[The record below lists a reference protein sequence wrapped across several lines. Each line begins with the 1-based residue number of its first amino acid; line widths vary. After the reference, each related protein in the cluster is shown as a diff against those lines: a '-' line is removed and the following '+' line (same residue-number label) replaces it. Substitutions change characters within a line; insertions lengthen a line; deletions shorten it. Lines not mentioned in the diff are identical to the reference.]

1 MVRLWFSPSLFPVTE
16 TPLDSMCLE
25 TENIT
30 VYRVRGDRWKEAPG
44 AWREGAQHWQEGSFF
59 FPQDF
64 LVSVEISPPGILS
77 VLLFLP

>member
-1 MVRLWFSPSLFPVTE
+1 MTE

-44 AWREGAQHWQEGSFF
+44 AWREGAQHGRKDLLFSPRIFS
-59 FPQDF
+59 
-64 LVSVEISPPGILS
+64 VSVEISTAEVLS
-77 VLLFLP
+77 VLLFFP